1 MSTWHIEK
9 CKEEKGIEQN
19 QDEAVQDGDGLRLP
33 RGDVGGG
40 LERQRVGLLPR
51 GDGALVLA
59 PRVPVEAL
67 GGAAALEGGEALSD
81 VGGGGGGQRGG
92 VLTLGHGALVRVV
105 GRPVPGGGR
114 AHAPNVKEGAKGG
127 LIGGPR
133 RGSEGRRSD
142 RLGEPQR
149 GWSEI
154 PRLVGVLEVLL
165 VGFKTS
171 FVSQTHNATAANA
184 SPPSAAVIG
193 GLGHGPDALYPG
205 GRAAELNNPEEL
217 VERIQEEEDR
227 RARVQKDK
235 LREDMDLLIEGYRKL
250 KELKDAK
257 DGDMPSAEPAVAEDE
272 MSLKAMMMS
281 SQREIVFAASGTH
294 PDPGAHAVK
303 AWLTA
308 RGYKYTTDKS
318 GNDVLVVGTGKN
330 TMPTNYKGLVVSF
343 EELVTTLAEVDGASK
358 PPASTDQCASADSG
372 TSPPPQKKR
381 RGDAPGPP
389 PPPPAP
395 PPPREERIP
404 EEEGRHVDL
413 RKLKEL
419 LGNTEELDAMDV
431 IDLTGEDG
439 DTSVVNGQPPQKKHR
454 GDAQGPPP
462 PPSASPPPAPAP
474 PSHEANSAAE
484 DVIDLTGEDGDTSVV
499 NGQDMGMGA
508 DGADGGGNMTGNE
521 DLGDAQGLPPPP
533 SAPPP
538 PPPAPPP
545 PREIAASIATLNK
558 AADIY
563 RSGTVIVD
571 PAHQQEPWVNKLDAE
586 TEGIIGV
593 VEAVLTREE
602 RVEMFEWCCNTRKE
616 LDMRVKADLPG
627 GRGPSVLV
635 LHLDGGHLQDAI
647 AVADAHR
654 LVNAGARAAHRLFTV
669 VSDMR
674 RRLRGTGMGVL
685 YIYHPDGFHDFHP
698 DGMRRGVN
706 HVLGIA
712 AGGVTRV
719 MSPATHGRRLT
730 VRADGLVAR
739 HANPGT
745 ALVNMGAGVIGTAVA
760 HGRASFVPENQEAPI
775 YLEHGIFARDQL
787 DPRITHSV
795 LLEDFWEIDDEG
807 NVVPLTREMYHRAL
821 AESMALHGVEF
832 RDYIREAE
840 EHRDNPTVGQ
850 QLGAAAVWEAW
861 GANHLK
867 RDPLSKLNKAR
878 GEFGGRVLQHVWDC
892 VRNQVATPAMYDLV
906 RRIMD
911 GGDDGR
917 ATQAKYWAAYN
928 EYERAVAAGEDPP
941 PLPLE
946 TAAYIAE
953 RLDTLHRGRATQSVH
968 WDAYHAHQLAVAAG
982 EDPPPLPLKTAAY
995 IAERLDTLHRG
1006 RATQRATRQ
1015 LAANQV
1021 YMGGLHAVLAGRA
1034 DATFT
1039 PSDIVGRVNRSKMV
1053 VLGWIND
1060 MLADG
1065 LVVRQA
1071 GGAHGQGRYRAAA
1084 LIIRRAP
1091 DGAGPS
1097 NAPPDFIFV
1106 QDAGL
1111 AAEAQKWAAAVPL
1124 CSTCLTRMARRRPP
1138 ARGGGH
1144 YAKCW

>member
-1 MSTWHIEK
+1 MRSIPE
-9 CKEEKGIEQN
+9 
-19 QDEAVQDGDGLRLP
+19 DG
-33 RGDVGGG
+33 
-40 LERQRVGLLPR
+40 
-51 GDGALVLA
+51 
-59 PRVPVEAL
+59 
-67 GGAAALEGGEALSD
+67 
-81 VGGGGGGQRGG
+81 
-92 VLTLGHGALVRVV
+92 
-105 GRPVPGGGR
+105 
-114 AHAPNVKEGAKGG
+114 
-127 LIGGPR
+127 
-133 RGSEGRRSD
+133 
-142 RLGEPQR
+142 
-149 GWSEI
+149 
-154 PRLVGVLEVLL
+154 
-165 VGFKTS
+165 
-171 FVSQTHNATAANA
+171 
-184 SPPSAAVIG
+184 PPS
-193 GLGHGPDALYPG
+193 
-205 GRAAELNNPEEL
+205 LNNPEEL

-381 RGDAPGPP
+381 RGDAPG
-389 PPPPAP
+389 
-395 PPPREERIP
+395 
-404 EEEGRHVDL
+404 
-413 RKLKEL
+413 
-419 LGNTEELDAMDV
+419 
-431 IDLTGEDG
+431 
-439 DTSVVNGQPPQKKHR
+439 
-454 GDAQGPPP
+454 
-462 PPSASPPPAPAP
+462 
-474 PSHEANSAAE
+474 
-484 DVIDLTGEDGDTSVV
+484 
-499 NGQDMGMGA
+499 
-508 DGADGGGNMTGNE
+508 
-521 DLGDAQGLPPPP
+521 
-533 SAPPP
+533 PPP

-982 EDPPPLPLKTAAY
+982 EDPPPLPLETAAY

-1144 YAKCW
+1144 YAKCWKC